1 MKAGASLILASV
13 LLAGCEES
21 PAAANDTAIGQQ
33 GPART
38 TTGQAQI
45 DALVTDLAAGRRD
58 AALARLY
65 GITTI
70 TGNPNAVP
78 TVGALVD
85 KLMTCTF
92 LSGAP
97 FGRRDFLLYR
107 VLWRCPEGDYEALID
122 AEGFPPRL
130 LIGQFQRAGAAEQ
143 MRSTPPPA
151 PPPGMPRP

>member
-1 MKAGASLILASV
+1 VKVGASLILASA
-13 LLAGCEES
+13 LLAGCGASPTAGNDSADSQERPS
-21 PAAANDTAIGQQ
+21 PAIGH
-33 GPART
+33 
-38 TTGQAQI
+38 AQV
-45 DALVTDLAAGRRD
+45 DALVADLTARRRD

-65 GITTI
+65 GITTL
-70 TGNPNAVP
+70 TGSANAVP
-78 TVGALVD
+78 SVQAFVD

-107 VLWRCPEGDYEALID
+107 VLWRCPDGNYEALLD

-130 LIGQFQRAGAAEQ
+130 LIGQFQRAGTAER

-151 PPPGMPRP
+151 PPQGVPRR